1 MIYYSP
7 PRKLL
12 VIVENLGLDI
22 IATNC
27 TCLKRVLG
35 VFEFES
41 DLKLYHMHS
50 WRQRIYTKTEREDKE
65 SRYK

>member
-50 WRQRIYTKTEREDKE
+50 
-65 SRYK
+65 